1 MLTTVVGSYPALSQ
15 PPKSFT
21 EKLSKVFGSYDE
33 YKPAIALAVSDQ
45 IKAGVDLVS
54 DGQVRGDMIEIF
66 ARAIPG
72 MVIEDNTCK
81 IKNKISPPLKSIGAK
96 DLQFAIKTVENTL
109 NKINLT
115 EEEMANKGV
124 KGIITGP
131 TTMVYSS
138 RLDGFYSNEQKDKA
152 VLDMAHALKKEAK
165 YLEDAGASVIQLDE
179 PFISTGLVNVA
190 TARKA
195 VEIIAKD
202 VKIPV
207 AMHVCG
213 DVEQVF
219 DKILKFKVDIIDC
232 EFAGIANNIHVLESQ
247 SSFQGKKIGFGSVD
261 TKKESVESVEEL
273 KKLIKTGMDII
284 GSDNMLVDPDCGM
297 RMLSHDSAFNK
308 LKNMVEAVKSLSE
321 DS

>member
-21 EKLSKVFGSYDE
+21 EKLSKFIGSYDE

-81 IKNKISPPLKSIGAK
+81 IKNKISPPLKSIGSE
-96 DLQFAIKTVENTL
+96 DLKLAIKIMGKTL
-109 NKINLT
+109 DKLNFSDDEL
-115 EEEMANKGV
+115 ANKGV

-138 RLDGFYSNEQKDKA
+138 RLDGFYSNDQKDKA
-152 VLDMAHALKKEAK
+152 ILDMAQALKKEAK
-165 YLEDAGASVIQLDE
+165 YLEEAGATVIQLDE

-202 VKIPV
+202 IKIPV

-213 DVEQVF
+213 DVGQVF

-232 EFAGIANNIHVLESQ
+232 EFAGIDKNVQLLENQ
-247 SSFQGKKIGFGSVD
+247 SSFHGKKIGFGSVD
-261 TKKESVESVEEL
+261 TKKESIETVDDIKE
-273 KKLIKTGMDII
+273 LIKKGMDII
-284 GSDNMLVDPDCGM
+284 GPENMLIDPDCGM
-297 RMLSHDSAFNK
+297 RMLSHESAFSK
-308 LKNMVEAVKSLSE
+308 LKNMVEATNSLS
-321 DS
+321 

>member
-1 MLTTVVGSYPALSQ
+1 MLTTVVGSYPAHPQ

-21 EKLSKVFGSYDE
+21 EKLSKLVGNYDE

-45 IKAGVDLVS
+45 IKAGLDLVS

-81 IKNKISPPLKSIGAK
+81 IKNKISPPLKSIGAE
-96 DLQFAIKTVENTL
+96 DLKLAIKIMENTL
-109 NKINLT
+109 A
-115 EEEMANKGV
+115 EMNRPEKDLAQKGV

-138 RLDGFYSNEQKDKA
+138 RLDGFYSIEKKDKA
-152 VLDMAHALKKEAK
+152 ILDMAQALKKEAK
-165 YLEDAGASVIQLDE
+165 YLEDAGASLIQLDE
-179 PFISTGLVNVA
+179 PFISTGMVNVA

-195 VEIIAKD
+195 VEIISKNLK
-202 VKIPV
+202 VPV

-213 DVEQVF
+213 NVEQVF

-232 EFAGIANNIHVLESQ
+232 EFAGIDKNISVLENQ
-247 SSFQGKKIGFGSVD
+247 SSLHGKKIGFGSVD
-261 TKKESVESVEEL
+261 TKKESIETVEEI
-273 KKLIKTGMDII
+273 KELIKKGMDVI
-284 GSDNMLVDPDCGM
+284 GPENMLVDPDCGM
-297 RMLSHDSAFNK
+297 RMLPHESAFSK
-308 LKNMVEAVKSLSE
+308 LKNMVEATKSLS
-321 DS
+321 

>member
-1 MLTTVVGSYPALSQ
+1 MLTTVVGSYPAQSQ
-15 PPKSFT
+15 PPKSMG
-21 EKLSKVFGSYDE
+21 EKISNFMGNYDE
-33 YKPAIALAVSDQ
+33 YRPALTKAVSDQ

-81 IKNKISPPLKSIGAK
+81 IRNKISPPLKSIGAE
-96 DLQFAIKTVENTL
+96 DLKLAIKTVENTL
-109 NKINLT
+109 KEMNFS
-115 EEEMANKGV
+115 EEEMAQKGV

-152 VLDMAHALKKEAK
+152 ILDMASALKKEAH
-165 YLEDAGASVIQLDE
+165 YLEEAGASVIQLDE
-179 PFISTGLVNVA
+179 PFISTGMVNVA

-202 VKIPV
+202 IKIPV

-219 DKILKFKVDIIDC
+219 DKILQFKVDIIDC
-232 EFAGIANNIHVLESQ
+232 EFAGIAKNVQLLEGQ
-247 SSFQGKKIGFGSVD
+247 KSFYGKKIGFGSVD
-261 TKKESVESVEEL
+261 TKKESIETVDEI
-273 KKLIKTGMDII
+273 KNLIKTGMDII
-284 GSDNMLVDPDCGM
+284 GPENMLIDPDCGM
-297 RMLSHDSAFNK
+297 RMLPYKSAYSK
-308 LKNMVEAVKSLSE
+308 LKNMVEAARTLSNPK
-321 DS
+321 

>member
-1 MLTTVVGSYPALSQ
+1 MLTTVVGSYPAHPQ

-21 EKLSKVFGSYDE
+21 KKLSNFVGSYDE

-45 IKAGVDLVS
+45 ITAGVDLVS

-81 IKNKISPPLKSIGAK
+81 IKNKISPPLKSIGAE
-96 DLQFAIKTVENTL
+96 DLKLAIQVMEKTL
-109 NKINLT
+109 G
-115 EEEMANKGV
+115 EMSFTDNELAKKGV

-138 RLDGFYSNEQKDKA
+138 RLDGFYSKDQKDKA
-152 VLDMAHALKKEAK
+152 VLDMAQALKKEAK

-179 PFISTGLVNVA
+179 PFISTGMVNVA

-202 VKIPV
+202 IKIPV
-207 AMHVCG
+207 ALHVCG
-213 DVEQVF
+213 DVESVF
-219 DKILKFKVDIIDC
+219 DKILKFKVDIVDF
-232 EFAGIANNIHVLESQ
+232 EFAGIDKNISVLENQNSLH
-247 SSFQGKKIGFGSVD
+247 GKKIGFGSVD
-261 TKKESVESVEEL
+261 TKKESIETVDEIKE
-273 KKLIKTGMDII
+273 LIKKGMDVI
-284 GSDNMLVDPDCGM
+284 GPENMLIDPDCGM
-297 RMLSHDSAFNK
+297 RMLPHESAFSK
-308 LKNMVEAVKSLSE
+308 LKNMVEAAKSLS
-321 DS
+321 